1 MGRSFGGR
9 VRNPLGS
16 RTLVAGV
23 VGIVLGGAAEALIN
37 RIVGR
42 TVVTDGF
49 MWGAVLAIVLVSLP
63 SFAQMGAL
71 TVKSD
76 KTVVNFLVGLGVFIL
91 LSVVII
97 LLFLGFFA
105 LLGNLVR

>member
-1 MGRSFGGR
+1 M
-9 VRNPLGS
+9 RNPLGS
-16 RTLVAGV
+16 RTLTAGIAGV
-23 VGIVLGGAAEALIN
+23 VLGGAAEALIN
-37 RIVGR
+37 RVVGR

-49 MWGAVLAIVLVSLP
+49 MWGAVLAVALASLP

-76 KTVVNFLVGLGVFIL
+76 KTAVNFVVGLGVFTII
-91 LSVVII
+91 SVVII
-97 LLFLGFFA
+97 SLFFGFFT

>member
-1 MGRSFGGR
+1 

-16 RTLVAGV
+16 RTLIAGIA
-23 VGIVLGGAAEALIN
+23 GIVLGGAAEALIN
-37 RIVGR
+37 RVVGR

-71 TVKSD
+71 AVKSD
-76 KTVVNFLVGLGVFIL
+76 KTAVNFLVGLGLFIVI
-91 LSVVII
+91 SVVSIS
-97 LLFLGFFA
+97 LFFGFLA
-105 LLGNLVR
+105 LLGKCVR